1 MSQHITEATTATFQ
15 DVVIEASRA
24 QPVLVD
30 FWADW
35 CGPCK
40 MLAPLLERVA
50 ADYAGRAR
58 IVKVNTDM
66 EMELAQAHGIRSLP
80 TMRVFRHGQAVDE
93 LIGLQP
99 DSAIRA
105 AIERFLERPSDAKRA
120 EATRLIDAGQ
130 PEQAV
135 LLLEAVVREEPDN
148 TDARVELIEA
158 LASAGRV
165 EAATEQFEALPV
177 QALDAAR
184 LKGMEARLLLAR
196 AVAGQPH
203 MEALRQALER
213 DPADLATAC
222 ALAAREFQ
230 AGRHAEALER
240 WLSVLRKDRNFC
252 DGLARRCLLAALDL
266 MGDERELVHE
276 YRRKL
281 MALLH

>member
-1 MSQHITEATTATFQ
+1 MSQHVTEATTATFQ
-15 DVVIEASRA
+15 DEVIEASRA

-40 MLAPLLERVA
+40 MLAPVLERVA
-50 ADYAGRAR
+50 GDYAGRAR
-58 IVKVNTDM
+58 IVKVNTDV

-80 TMRVFRHGQAVDE
+80 TMRIFRHGQAVDE
-93 LIGLQP
+93 LIGVQP

-105 AIERFLERPSDAKRA
+105 AIERYLERPSDATRA
-120 EATRLIDAGQ
+120 EATRLIDAGE

-165 EAATEQFEALPV
+165 EAATEQFEGLPV

-196 AVAGQPH
+196 AVAGQPDI
-203 MEALRQALER
+203 EALRQALER
-213 DPADLATAC
+213 SPSDLAIAC
-222 ALAAREFQ
+222 AFAAREFQ

-240 WLSVLRKDRNFC
+240 WLGVLRKDRNFS
-252 DGLARRCLLAALDL
+252 DGLARRSLLAALDL
-266 MGDERELVHE
+266 MDDEQELVHE

>member
-1 MSQHITEATTATFQ
+1 MSQHIAEATTATFQ
-15 DVVIEASRA
+15 DEVIEASRA

-40 MLAPLLERVA
+40 MLAPVLERVA

-58 IVKVNTDM
+58 IVKVNTDV

-99 DSAIRA
+99 DSAIRS
-105 AIERFLERPSDAKRA
+105 AIERFLERPSDATRA

-130 PEQAV
+130 PGQAV

-148 TDARVELIEA
+148 MDARVQLIEA

-177 QALDAAR
+177 QALDATR

-196 AVAGQPH
+196 AVAGQPDI
-203 MEALRQALER
+203 EALRQALEQ
-213 DPADLATAC
+213 DPSNLAAAC

-230 AGRHAEALER
+230 SGRHGEALER
-240 WLSVLRKDRNFC
+240 WLGVLRKDRNFNE
-252 DGLARRCLLAALDL
+252 GLARRCLLAALDL
-266 MGDERELVHE
+266 MDDEPELVHE

>member
-1 MSQHITEATTATFQ
+1 MSQHVTEATTATFQ
-15 DVVIEASRA
+15 DEVIEASRA

-40 MLAPLLERVA
+40 MLAPVLERVA

-58 IVKVNTDM
+58 VVKVNTDV

-93 LIGLQP
+93 LIGVQP

-105 AIERFLERPSDAKRA
+105 AIERYLERPSDTTRA
-120 EATRLIDAGQ
+120 EATRLIEAGQ

-158 LASAGRV
+158 LASAGRA

-196 AVAGQPH
+196 AVAGQPDI
-203 MEALRQALER
+203 EVLRQALEQ
-213 DPADLATAC
+213 DPSDLAAAC

-230 AGRHAEALER
+230 SGRHDEALER
-240 WLSVLRKDRNFC
+240 WLGVLRKDRNFS

-266 MGDERELVHE
+266 MDDEQGLVHE